1 MNIQRDGSFYTGGPI
16 EVFVVYE
23 EYYTSAS
30 ENGDHRISLEL
41 DSVFMYAHEA
51 DAKAMRYFEENL
63 IRDVEIIC
71 DEPGRHGMYWPS
83 TEETFIFGVK
93 KFRMEEIV
101 PLP

>member
-23 EYYTSAS
+23 EYYTSAN

-41 DSVFMYAHEA
+41 DSVFMYSHEA
-51 DAKAMRYFEENL
+51 DEKAMRYFEEHL

-93 KFRMEEIV
+93 KFRMDEH
-101 PLP
+101 L